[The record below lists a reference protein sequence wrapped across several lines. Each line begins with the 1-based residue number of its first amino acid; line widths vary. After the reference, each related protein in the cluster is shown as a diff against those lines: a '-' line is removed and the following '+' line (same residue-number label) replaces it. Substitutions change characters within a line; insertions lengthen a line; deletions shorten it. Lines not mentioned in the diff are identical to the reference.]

1 MPLQLQGEV
10 IPRPKGD
17 KVHRGSATTGSSY
30 AVVGNCKRTVTNG
43 KTFNVAK
50 ITISCLSDVVAK
62 ITFGGS
68 DISTEYNVSGKVPLT
83 DWFAYGDKQ
92 AVGDGSKVLQVEAKY
107 PSGGSADTVY
117 AELAGEE
124 V

>member
-1 MPLQLQGEV
+1 MQAEV

-17 KVHRGSATTGSSY
+17 KILRGSATTGATY

-50 ITISCLSDVVAK
+50 IAISCASDVVAK
-62 ITFGGS
+62 ITFGGT
-68 DISTEYNVSGKVPLT
+68 DISIEYTISSKIPMT
-83 DWFAYGDKQ
+83 DWFAQGDKQ
-92 AVGDGSKVLQVEAKY
+92 AVGDGSKVLQIEAKY
-107 PSGGSADTVY
+107 PSGGSGDTVY
-117 AELAGEE
+117 AELTGEE